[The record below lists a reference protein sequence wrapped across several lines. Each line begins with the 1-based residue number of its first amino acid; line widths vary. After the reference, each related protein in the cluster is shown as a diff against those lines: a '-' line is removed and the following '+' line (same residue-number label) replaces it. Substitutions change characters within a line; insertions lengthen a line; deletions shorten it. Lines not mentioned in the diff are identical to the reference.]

1 MTATPRRPIR
11 RAGRS
16 FIATLFVGVLLAAPA
31 ATLATQP
38 APDHKV
44 TICHR
49 TDSNTHPYTEETVDI
64 ASSGHLQGGHD
75 TEHEG
80 PIWNPTLKADKVEWG
95 DIIPP
100 YTYGEFSYAGQ
111 NWTDEGQA
119 ILRDGCVVEPPA
131 DEPPDDPSEDP
142 SEPVE
147 TESAPVETESV
158 PVETP
163 DGSVEAETGTP
174 HEGLTPPP
182 TDTLDEGGQTSDPTT
197 ALLLIAAIALGAG
210 LSVDRARAKARR

>member
-1 MTATPRRPIR
+1 MTAKLRRPTR
-11 RAGRS
+11 RTGRT
-16 FIATLFVGVLLAAPA
+16 FIAALLFGAALAVPSA
-31 ATLATQP
+31 ALATQP

-49 TDSNTHPYTEETVDI
+49 TDSNTNPYVEETVDI
-64 ASSGHLQGGHD
+64 ASSGHLKGGHD

-80 PIWNPTLKADKVEWG
+80 PIWNPTLKGDKIEWG

-100 YTYGEFSYAGQ
+100 YTYGDFSYPGQ
-111 NWTDEGQA
+111 NMAAEGRRHPRRA
-119 ILRDGCVVEPPA
+119 GCVGRAAVRA
-131 DEPPDDPSEDP
+131 RATDPSE
-142 SEPVE
+142 
-147 TESAPVETESV
+147 PVETESV

-163 DGSVEAETGTP
+163 KAASRPRPARR

-182 TDTLDEGGQTSDPTT
+182 TDTLSDGTQTSDPTT

-210 LSVDRARAKARR
+210 LSVDRARATARR